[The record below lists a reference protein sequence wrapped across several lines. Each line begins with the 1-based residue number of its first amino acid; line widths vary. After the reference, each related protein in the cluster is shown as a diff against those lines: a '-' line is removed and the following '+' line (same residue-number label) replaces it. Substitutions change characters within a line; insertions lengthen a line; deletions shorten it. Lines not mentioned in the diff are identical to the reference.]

1 MTSRADVYAA
11 IDSERDYQDMRVKRD
26 QGAGF
31 HSTEEFLLYMDDYL
45 TEAKH
50 VASRTWGPDAKFAIL
65 EVVRKVVALGVVMME
80 QHGAPQRAKFERDPE
95 YKIIHLANMNVA
107 AESYAVKLIVALD
120 ALRGLP
126 EKSLGQA
133 RNETR
138 HGIAMSDVRE
148 DIIATLEY
156 HVNRLGKE
164 TARDRGAYRQAQATV
179 EGSRIATPEERAQ
192 IAGKVDRHSFADDHG
207 PGNGDKPS
215 DT

>member
-11 IDSERDYQDMRVKRD
+11 IDSERDYQEMRVKRD

-31 HSTEEFLLYMDDYL
+31 HSTEEFLLYMDYYL
-45 TEAKH
+45 TETKKI
-50 VASRTWGPDAKFAIL
+50 ASTTWGPEAKPAIL
-65 EVVRKVVALGVVMME
+65 EFIRKVTALGVAAME
-80 QHGAPQRAKFERDPE
+80 QHGAPQRVKFEREPDRMTVRLPTFDIGAGSE
-95 YKIIHLANMNVA
+95 G
-107 AESYAVKLIVALD
+107 EKLIVAFE
-120 ALRGLP
+120 AINGLP
-126 EKSLGQA
+126 KGSLGQA

-138 HGIAMSDVRE
+138 HGSVIMSDVRE
-148 DIIATLEY
+148 DMLKTLTFY
-156 HVNRLGKE
+156 INRLGKE
-164 TARDRGAYRQAQATV
+164 TVRERGAYRQAL